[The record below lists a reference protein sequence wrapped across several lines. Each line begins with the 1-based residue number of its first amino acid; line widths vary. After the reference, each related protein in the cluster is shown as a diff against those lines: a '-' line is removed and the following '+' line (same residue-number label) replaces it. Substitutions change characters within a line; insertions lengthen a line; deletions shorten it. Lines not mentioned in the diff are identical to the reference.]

1 MLFKSKNEIFA
12 YLVGIFCACLI
23 ISNVI
28 ASKTFV
34 LTGDIVLPCAV
45 LIFPIVYIVN
55 DVLAEVFGF
64 EKTKRVIILGFVL
77 NLLAVF
83 FYYITIILPAPSF
96 FTGSEAYAVVLGTTL
111 RVLIASFLAYL
122 IGSLI
127 NAKLMEV
134 FKEKNDSLF
143 FRCITSTFFGEGCDA
158 IIFITVA
165 FLGTMPLISLII
177 MIIAQ
182 ALFKTCY
189 EIVIFPVTRLCIEAI
204 QSYD

>member
-96 FTGSEAYAVVLGTTL
+96 FTGSEAYTVVLGTTL

-127 NAKLMEV
+127 IRQESPCLTSKNITLVLGFEIYKHMKL
-134 FKEKNDSLF
+134 K
-143 FRCITSTFFGEGCDA
+143 TSTKNKTNE
-158 IIFITVA
+158 TVLVNLA
-165 FLGTMPLISLII
+165 LI
-177 MIIAQ
+177 
-182 ALFKTCY
+182 
-189 EIVIFPVTRLCIEAI
+189 
-204 QSYD
+204 

>member
-1 MLFKSKNEIFA
+1 MLFESKNEIFA

-64 EKTKRVIILGFVL
+64 EKTKKVIILGFIL

-83 FYYITIILPAPSF
+83 FY
-96 FTGSEAYAVVLGTTL
+96 
-111 RVLIASFLAYL
+111 
-122 IGSLI
+122 
-127 NAKLMEV
+127 
-134 FKEKNDSLF
+134 
-143 FRCITSTFFGEGCDA
+143 
-158 IIFITVA
+158 FI
-165 FLGTMPLISLII
+165 
-177 MIIAQ
+177 
-182 ALFKTCY
+182 
-189 EIVIFPVTRLCIEAI
+189 
-204 QSYD
+204 